1 VKSIILGASLLAL
14 VACGEEEKAEG
25 MTAGDCTDGADNDGD
40 GDFDCNDDRCAGSSD
55 CSGTND
61 TGLEDTGGTVTSGDP
76 NVDDDGDGVSENDG
90 DCDDSDVSI
99 YPGASDATVDG
110 VDQDCNN
117 FDGPDADGDGYAP
130 ESAGGTDCDDG
141 DASMPNDDMDCD
153 GVLTVD
159 DCDDGDASTV
169 NDMDCDGVLTV
180 DDCDDGDP
188 STVNDMDC
196 DGVLTVDDC
205 DDGDA
210 STVNDMDC
218 DGVLTVDD
226 CDDGDPSTVN
236 DMDCDGVLTVDD
248 CNDGD
253 ANVVS
258 VCVEL
263 SLGGGQSM
271 DLVMIPSGS
280 DPQGRYTITSDFY
293 LMTTEVTQGMF
304 AALMGYNAHDGQPT
318 SDSNGSYGIGNDYPA
333 YYVNWHMAA
342 DFANKVTQRHNSLHG
357 TSLQE
362 CYNCSNSGS
371 STSVICTAT
380 SDPYQ
385 CTGYVLPTEAEWEYA
400 ARSGSQYKFWTED
413 GGGNYSA
420 SACNG
425 TETIQDGVSNPLL
438 RDYAWYCG
446 NLNNAY
452 GANGSKEVGQKLPN
466 GFGLYDMHGN
476 VREWTADW
484 YGPSFP
490 QASTDPYCGSAGS
503 ERVLRGG
510 VWNYVPVDMQAAMR
524 SSVGP
529 TYRYNGVGFRLGLH
543 P

>member
-1 VKSIILGASLLAL
+1 MKSIILGASLLAL

-141 DASMPNDDMDCD
+141 DASMPND
-153 GVLTVD
+153 
-159 DCDDGDASTV
+159 
-169 NDMDCDGVLTV
+169 
-180 DDCDDGDP
+180 
-188 STVNDMDC
+188 
-196 DGVLTVDDC
+196 
-205 DDGDA
+205 
-210 STVNDMDC
+210 DMDC